1 MSEILELF
9 PPEFKHRIHVYRNKF
24 NIGMSGNIASLFQ
37 KADAEWCWFL
47 SDDDFPDENAIK
59 NILDDIS
66 SYEDDGV
73 SVIQYPH
80 FDIKRDMANEYAVMS
95 GLEDYISYFQKLNKR
110 GVPISEIQGT
120 LIYMSNKVYRISE
133 IAEYIRFA
141 YDYCN
146 TGIPQV
152 IPILKA
158 LDDGVIKMLLHN
170 RPIVKYNNDGK
181 ESWNVRTV
189 ALGVSTI
196 RNLPLSINIEKKRQ
210 LWYLLMIRY
219 RVVLRDYVKR
229 NCSDFDYLK
238 YLFDNIYMDIL
249 EAEHLKYYEEVLNR
263 AKLGMDKEY
272 IRETLL

>member
-1 MSEILELF
+1 
-9 PPEFKHRIHVYRNKF
+9 
-24 NIGMSGNIASLFQ
+24 
-37 KADAEWCWFL
+37 
-47 SDDDFPDENAIK
+47 
-59 NILDDIS
+59 
-66 SYEDDGV
+66 
-73 SVIQYPH
+73 
-80 FDIKRDMANEYAVMS
+80 MS

-263 AKLGMDKEY
+263 AKLGMEKEY